1 MVRVR
6 SLALATLGLVLKGGY
21 VVLATLEG
29 VHGVPSFQ
37 ANLG

>member
-1 MVRVR
+1 MARVR
-6 SLALATLGLVLKGGY
+6 SLVPATLGLVLKGSY

-29 VHGVPSFQ
+29 VHEVPSFQ